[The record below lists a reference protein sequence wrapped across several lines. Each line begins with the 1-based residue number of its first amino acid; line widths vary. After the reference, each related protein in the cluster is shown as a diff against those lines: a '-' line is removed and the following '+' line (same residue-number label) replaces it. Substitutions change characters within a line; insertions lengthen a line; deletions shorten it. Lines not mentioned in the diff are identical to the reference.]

1 MYSNLECR
9 TDKNQNLLLF
19 DRNGYLHFYF
29 ARGLFL
35 DFGLLL
41 EMLCVWMMGK
51 NEGKEKPAC

>member
-1 MYSNLECR
+1 MYSNFECG

-19 DRNGYLHFYF
+19 DPNGYLHFYF

-51 NEGKEKPAC
+51 K